1 MHSFSA
7 YVLATISIRVKIP
20 KEERKQWKEDEFLAH
35 VLEAL
40 AVRDWLIPL
49 LWAWAWDVMEEDM
62 TGEQLSYGTQG
73 WERRKIEQENSSA
86 YDIQK

>member
-35 VLEAL
+35 ALEAL
-40 AVRDWLIPL
+40 AVRGWLIPL
-49 LWAWAWDVMEEDM
+49 LWAWAWDVVEEDI
-62 TGEQLSYGTQG
+62 TGDQLSYG
-73 WERRKIEQENSSA
+73 
-86 YDIQK
+86 IQK